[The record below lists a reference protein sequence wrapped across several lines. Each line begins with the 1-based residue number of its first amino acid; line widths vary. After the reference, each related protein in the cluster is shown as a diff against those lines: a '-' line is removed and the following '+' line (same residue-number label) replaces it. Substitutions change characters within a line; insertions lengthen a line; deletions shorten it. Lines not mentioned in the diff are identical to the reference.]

1 MANIKNESFQINL
14 ASIVN
19 YIKLHH
25 DYKVFSKQ
33 TEKYLLVEGDLDRQF
48 FEKQF
53 AMRVQC
59 VVVSNI
65 IKNRAALSSSSFKSK
80 SQTQNVKTNIKSVIY
95 EVIVG
100 LAKFP
105 AAPWIKPSGMEKWP
119 LYGIID
125 LDFNDE
131 VQYEK
136 FKKLFVTET
145 HDLETMILATDE
157 NVLSK
162 VNCDFTEDQIKKAFF
177 MAYQMAFIRKNLP
190 DDLPHTLEKIQNQSG
205 EVDFPSFFDGLKMNL
220 SKLITLLAKDSSGI
234 NPKTFPNLLQKKE
247 YKKYF
252 TEEGI
257 WNQDYD
263 SFDIKVIKNFWKL
276 INGHDF
282 LQLLKLQNE
291 IAKNIFCALNSN
303 VLNRAFEA
311 AIIENYNSECF
322 EKTTTYKKMFE
333 SGMIAD
339 NNVEILRKTDI

>member
-1 MANIKNESFQINL
+1 
-14 ASIVN
+14 
-19 YIKLHH
+19 
-25 DYKVFSKQ
+25 
-33 TEKYLLVEGDLDRQF
+33 
-48 FEKQF
+48 
-53 AMRVQC
+53 
-59 VVVSNI
+59 
-65 IKNRAALSSSSFKSK
+65 
-80 SQTQNVKTNIKSVIY
+80 
-95 EVIVG
+95 
-100 LAKFP
+100 
-105 AAPWIKPSGMEKWP
+105 
-119 LYGIID
+119 
-125 LDFNDE
+125 
-131 VQYEK
+131 
-136 FKKLFVTET
+136 
-145 HDLETMILATDE
+145 
-157 NVLSK
+157 
-162 VNCDFTEDQIKKAFF
+162 